1 VSDVGPL
8 ARALVTLELIQNQPG
23 VTAEHLGR
31 RLGVSERAARRYVA
45 VLREAGIPIDSTRGP
60 YGGYRVGR
68 GVRLPPL
75 TFSAAE
81 ALALVMAVLDGHHDT
96 GDPTN
101 AVGAAISKILR
112 ALPEA
117 VAAEADIVRRS
128 TSPAPDRAAARPNP
142 EITATLVQASAA
154 RRRVRI
160 GYRSEGGNEWSTD
173 LEPWAV
179 VVRHARWYLLCHD
192 DGVGDRRAYRVDRV
206 QHVDVLDDAFT
217 PPANLDAVGALE
229 AHLSQGWEHEVEVVI
244 DASTD
249 IAARW
254 VSPSIG
260 QLRTLPDGRSLL
272 IGTTSNLSWYAEQL
286 ALIRAPYRI
295 IRSPELQNAA
305 TEIGRRLVDAA
316 TAPEVAAAVTDSA

>member
-1 VSDVGPL
+1 MSGVSKVGPL
-8 ARALVTLELIQNQPG
+8 ARALVALELIQNHPG
-23 VTAEHLGR
+23 ITAE
-31 RLGVSERAARRYVA
+31 RLGERLVVSERAARRYVA

-96 GDPTN
+96 SDPTT
-101 AVGAAISKILR
+101 AAGAAISKILH

-117 VAAEADIVRRS
+117 VAAEADLVRRS
-128 TSPAPDRAAARPNP
+128 TSPAPDRGAARPNP
-142 EITATLVQASAA
+142 ETTALLVQASAA

-160 GYRSEGGNEWSTD
+160 RYQSEGGKDWSTD

-192 DGVGDRRAYRVDRV
+192 ERVGARRAYRVDRV
-206 QHVDVLDDAFT
+206 RHVEILGDGFT
-217 PPANLDAVGALE
+217 PPPNLDPVASLD
-229 AHLSQGWEHEVEVVI
+229 AHLAQGWEHEVEVVI

-249 IAARW
+249 SAARW
-254 VSPSIG
+254 ISPSIG
-260 QLRTLPDGRSLL
+260 QLHALADGRSLL
-272 IGTTSNLSWYAEQL
+272 TGSTSNPTWYAEQL
-286 ALIRAPYRI
+286 AVIKAPYRI
-295 IRSPELQNAA
+295 IQTPELRRAASEVGSRLVQAAAAA
-305 TEIGRRLVDAA
+305 T
-316 TAPEVAAAVTDSA
+316 